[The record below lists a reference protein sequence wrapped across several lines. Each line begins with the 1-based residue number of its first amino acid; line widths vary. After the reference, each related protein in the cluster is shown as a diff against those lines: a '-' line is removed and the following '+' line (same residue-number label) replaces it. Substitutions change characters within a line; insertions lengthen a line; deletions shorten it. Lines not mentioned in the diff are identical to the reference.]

1 MRAQLARHARR
12 VLIQQVRSPSC
23 AVYST
28 PLRRTRLPR
37 TINNGYSRRYFLE
50 ALFSKAPREI
60 RQPEFE
66 PGWQQIMI
74 WRSRMLDNLRP
85 PPPQELVQA
94 WKSFFEGK
102 LSSRRPLN
110 GTQAMQCS
118 RLLPYLVAQRQF
130 PFSAKIEIADVIN
143 ALNVLCRLRPRERTT
158 EHLNLANA
166 LWTAFEDPRM
176 HEKPGWATRGG
187 LWCTFIEVL
196 CLYGGSKEALQ
207 MIYDKKDEVMQYCDK
222 KTKNPIL
229 WMCQGLAREGH
240 EEDLVNFV
248 NWAQEN
254 GYPFE
259 KHIQRVLVNFFAERD
274 RVEETKYWFEKPIS
288 SGTRSHLVIP
298 LVAHF
303 AARNNLEDWVIPYF
317 LEIGDM
323 LNKKPEKHYWDS
335 LLQAILIIGK
345 GLPEV
350 EKMMSRMESS
360 HESFKSNTATINSLL
375 RAGLELK
382 DMLLVEEILS
392 IAADKGIPI
401 DGESHLILME
411 MRLEAGYIPGVHA
424 AYKKVTHHEPWHV
437 KPDLWWDFGRLVNNF
452 MMTLTTQTTANFKLI
467 GEIVEMCEE
476 NQVLLEP
483 STVASLCIRL
493 LENEKHYEVMD
504 ILSVHAFQFSA
515 AERETIQEAFTNF
528 CTDLKTS
535 TSRAWNG
542 YQILRQFFQDLSF
555 DHRVQ
560 LMESFF
566 DRKRPD
572 MASHVFGHMRQH
584 RNNDYHPNRETY
596 ITFFEKFSRCPD
608 DEPLEIVHNMLK
620 MDTTVVPNTKLY
632 TSLMLAYASCGKSS
646 QAMDFWQSITAS
658 AEGPSYA
665 SLEAVF
671 WALERTPRGSIH
683 SHLIWKRIESMEVDV
698 PGSVYNAYV
707 GAVAGSGELEKVQDM
722 LIRMSVV
729 TGHEPDAMTLGIAFN
744 ALPGQQLQADLKAW
758 AQGRYSEAWAAL
770 ESKGKRL
777 NQDSLCQYK
786 LNRILRA

>member
-12 VLIQQVRSPSC
+12 VLIQQGRSPSC

-50 ALFSKAPREI
+50 ALFAKAPREI

-66 PGWQQIMI
+66 PGWQKIMV

-85 PPPQELVQA
+85 PPTEELVQA
-94 WKSFFEGK
+94 WRSFFEGK
-102 LSSRRPLN
+102 SSSRRSLN
-110 GTQAMQCS
+110 GTQAMQCR
-118 RLLPYLVAQRQF
+118 RLLEYLVKERKF
-130 PFSAKIEIADVIN
+130 PIQTKIEVTDLTK
-143 ALNVLCRLRPRERTT
+143 ALNVLSTLRPRERTS
-158 EHLNLANA
+158 EHLMLANG
-166 LWTAFEDPRM
+166 LWDAIHNPVM
-176 HEKPGWATRGG
+176 HEKPWTTRGG
-187 LWCTFIEVL
+187 LWCTYINVL

-207 MIYDKKDEVMQYCDK
+207 MIYDKRDEAMKHCEK

-229 WMCQGLAREGH
+229 WMCQGLAQEGH
-240 EEDLVNFV
+240 GEDLVAFV
-248 NWAQEN
+248 EWATKN

-259 KHIQRVLVNFFAERD
+259 THIQRVLVSFFAQRD
-274 RVEETKYWFEKPIS
+274 QIQETQYWFDKPLE
-288 SGTRSHLVIP
+288 SGTRHNHIIP

-303 AARNNLEDWVIPYF
+303 AARNNLQDWAIPYF
-317 LEIGDM
+317 LEIGER
-323 LNKKPEKHYWDS
+323 LSEKPDKHYWDS

-350 EKMMSRMESS
+350 EQMMTRMESS
-360 HESFKSNTATINSLL
+360 HESFKPNTATINNLL

-392 IAADKGIPI
+392 LGTDKGIPL

-411 MRLEAGYIPGVHA
+411 MRLQAGYIPGVQA
-424 AYKKVTHHEPWHV
+424 AYKKVTHYEPWHV
-437 KPDLWWDFGRLVNNF
+437 KPDLWWDFSQLVNEF
-452 MMTLTTQTTANFKLI
+452 VMTLTSQSTPNFKLI
-467 GEIVEMCEE
+467 GDIIETCEE
-476 NQVLLEP
+476 NQILLEP
-483 STVASLCIRL
+483 GTVAALCIRF
-493 LENEKHYEVMD
+493 LENEQHYEVMD

-528 CTDLKTS
+528 CADLKTS

-555 DHRVQ
+555 EHRVL
-560 LMESFF
+560 LMEAFF
-566 DRKRPD
+566 DRNRPD
-572 MASHVFGHMRQH
+572 MAAHVFGHMRQH
-584 RNNDYHPNRETY
+584 RNNDYHPKRETY
-596 ITFFEKFSRCPD
+596 ITFFERFSRCPD
-608 DEPLEIVHNMLK
+608 DESLEIVHNMLK

-632 TSLMLAYASCGKSS
+632 TSLMLAYASCGKTS

-671 WALERTPRGSIH
+671 WALERTPRGSIQA
-683 SHLIWKRIESMEVDV
+683 HLIWKRIESMEIDV
-698 PGSVYNAYV
+698 PASVYNAYV

-729 TGHEPDAMTLGIAFN
+729 TGGEPDAMSLGIAFN
-744 ALPGQQLQADLKAW
+744 ALPGQQPQADFKAW
-758 AQGRYSEAWAAL
+758 AQGRYSEAWASL

-777 NQDSLCQYK
+777 NRDSLCQYK
-786 LNRILRA
+786 LNRIMRA